1 MAITLTAKVA
11 QSAPGAASLTDAYTV
26 PASTKFEGKV
36 IVANRS
42 ATGTTFRISLAPA
55 GAADATSQ
63 YIVYDLAIPGN
74 DTYTTPN
81 FSIAATAVVR
91 VYATLATVTFT
102 VTGLE
107 ASA

>member
-11 QSAPGAASLTDAYTV
+11 QSAPGATTLTDAYTV

-36 IVANRS
+36 LVANRS
-42 ATGTTFRISLAPA
+42 SVGTTFRISLAPA

-63 YIVYDLAIPGN
+63 YLAYDLGIPGN
-74 DTYTTPN
+74 DTYVTPT
-81 FSIAATAVVR
+81 FAVPAACVVR

-102 VTGLE
+102 ITGLE
-107 ASA
+107 TSA